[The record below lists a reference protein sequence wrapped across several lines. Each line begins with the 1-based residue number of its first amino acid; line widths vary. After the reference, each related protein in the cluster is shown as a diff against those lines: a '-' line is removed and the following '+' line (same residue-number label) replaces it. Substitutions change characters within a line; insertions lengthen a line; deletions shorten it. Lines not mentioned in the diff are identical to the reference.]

1 MTKHYTSWRKS
12 RHSAPDS
19 NCVEV
24 GQAADGTIGV
34 RDSKADLSASPLELT
49 RSQWA
54 SVLAE
59 LRAR

>member
-1 MTKHYTSWRKS
+1 MSKHYTSWRKS
-12 RHSAPDS
+12 RHSDPDG

-24 GQAADGTIGV
+24 GRAVDGTIGV
-34 RDSKADLSASPLELT
+34 RDSKADLAVPPLELT